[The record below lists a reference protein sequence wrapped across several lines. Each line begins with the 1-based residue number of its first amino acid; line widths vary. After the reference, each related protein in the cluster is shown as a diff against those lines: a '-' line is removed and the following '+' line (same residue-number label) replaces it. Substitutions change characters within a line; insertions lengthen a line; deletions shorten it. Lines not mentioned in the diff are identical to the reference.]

1 MSCPV
6 KDTLTSYLIKEKI
19 IGKNNKVLVGSEE
32 LFDSLEVLNNYAKNE
47 FGVEENILKLKN
59 ITEDG
64 LQYTSIE
71 VDDKIAFEIDSKKG
85 LYDSEAS
92 NKFRKTPPSGDN
104 FVEIIPLLH
113 IISYLESTRLS
124 SNLTQL
130 SYSSLATPN
139 FVPFLYHAH
148 I

>member
-19 IGKNNKVLVGSEE
+19 IGKNNKVLISSEE

-47 FGVEENILKLKN
+47 FGIEGNILKLKS

-104 FVEIIPLLH
+104 FVEIINYKKFQ
-113 IISYLESTRLS
+113 IEELEDKIKSLS
-124 SNLTQL
+124 SKL
-130 SYSSLATPN
+130 SDINKKKGNT
-139 FVPFLYHAH
+139 F
-148 I
+148 